1 MGGFSV
7 GTHSYVKLAMEAV
20 HYYLLKG
27 ELLPCPSPLPPGMEC
42 RSGVFVSIKIKKNR
56 NLRGCIGTIEPN
68 QDNLAQEIIKNAVSA
83 ATRDPRFEPITIEEL
98 DTFSFSVDTLT
109 PLEPINTPDKLNP
122 QRYGLSIK
130 GSSKQGILLPD
141 LEGIDTPEKQIDICL
156 KKAAIPKN
164 SHYQMYRFEIK
175 RYK

>member
-1 MGGFSV
+1 MGELPVS
-7 GTHSYVKLAMEAV
+7 THSYVKLAIEAIR
-20 HYYLLKG
+20 YYLLKG
-27 ELLPCPSPLPPGMEC
+27 ELIPCPSPLPPGMEC

-68 QDNLAQEIIKNAVSA
+68 QDNLAKEIIKNAVSA
-83 ATRDPRFEPITIEEL
+83 ATRDPRFKPITIEEL

-109 PLEPINTPDKLNP
+109 PLESIDDPDKLNP

-130 GSSKQGILLPD
+130 GNGKQGILLPD